1 MTRQRRQRLLI
12 ALVQVLAMSAWFSAS
27 AVVPALSLDWN
38 ISAVDAVWLTASVQL
53 GFVVGAV
60 VSAVLN
66 AADRIPPQLL
76 MAGCALGTSG
86 CILAFTATATGLATA
101 LLPRF
106 LTGALLAGVY
116 PVGMKLTASW
126 APPRARGRAFGLM
139 IAALTLGSALPHLV
153 RGLPNLAW
161 RDVMNVSAVLAA
173 VAAVVAALL
182 IRPGPHGASGSTPIN
197 ARYAVDMFR
206 DRRSRLANFGYFG
219 HMWELFALWTWLP
232 AFVRAGRSM
241 AGEPGAAW
249 DTLVVFLVMG
259 VAGAAGALL
268 GGWAADRY
276 GRGPAAAGALIVSG
290 SCALASPVFFASAP
304 VTLVIALTVWGAS
317 VIADSGVFSTSLSE
331 SADPRYVGTALTV
344 QTAIGFLITVIT
356 IQVVPVLAGL
366 VGWQFALLVLVPGPV
381 LGAAAMIRLARSA
394 RTDRPGATNPA
405 VPRD

>member
-1 MTRQRRQRLLI
+1 MTGQRRQRLLI

-86 CILAFTATATGLATA
+86 CILAFTATATDLATA

-139 IAALTLGSALPHLV
+139 IAALTLGSALPHLI
-153 RGLPNLAW
+153 RGLPDLAW
-161 RDVMNVSAVLAA
+161 RDVMNVSAVLSA

-182 IRPGPHGASGSTPIN
+182 IRVGPHGASSSSPIN
-197 ARYAVDMFR
+197 PRYAMDMFR

-241 AGEPGAAW
+241 AGEPAAAW
-249 DTLVVFLVMG
+249 DTLVIFLVIG

-276 GRGPAAAGALIVSG
+276 GRGPAGAGALIVSG
-290 SCALASPVFFASAP
+290 SCALASPVFFAAAP
-304 VTLVIALTVWGAS
+304 LVLVIALTVWGAS

-356 IQVVPVLAGL
+356 IQIVPVLAGL

-381 LGAAAMIRLARSA
+381 LGAAAMIRLARSVRA
-394 RTDRPGATNPA
+394 DRQGATNPA
-405 VPRD
+405 APRD

>member
-1 MTRQRRQRLLI
+1 MTGQRRQRLLI

-86 CILAFTATATGLATA
+86 CILAFTATATDLATA

-139 IAALTLGSALPHLV
+139 IAALTLGSALPHLI
-153 RGLPNLAW
+153 RGLPDLAW
-161 RDVMNVSAVLAA
+161 RDVMNVSAVLSA

-182 IRPGPHGASGSTPIN
+182 IRLGPHGASSSSPIN
-197 ARYAVDMFR
+197 PRYAVDMFR

-241 AGEPGAAW
+241 AGEPVAAW
-249 DTLVVFLVMG
+249 DTLVIFLVIG

-276 GRGPAAAGALIVSG
+276 GRGPAGAGALIVSG
-290 SCALASPVFFASAP
+290 SCALASPVFFAAAP
-304 VTLVIALTVWGAS
+304 LVLVIALTVWGAS

-356 IQVVPVLAGL
+356 IQIVPVLAGL
-366 VGWQFALLVLVPGPV
+366 VGWQFALLVLVPGPI

-394 RTDRPGATNPA
+394 RADRQGATNPA
-405 VPRD
+405 APRD

>member
-1 MTRQRRQRLLI
+1 MTRQKRQRLLI

-27 AVVPALSLDWN
+27 AVVPALRLEWN
-38 ISAVDAVWLTASVQL
+38 ISTVDAVWLTASVQL

-60 VSAVLN
+60 LSAVLN

-76 MAGCALGTSG
+76 MAGCALGTAG
-86 CILAFTATATGLATA
+86 CILAFTATATDLATA

-126 APPRARGRAFGLM
+126 APSLARGRAFGLM

-153 RGLPNLAW
+153 RGLPDLAW

-182 IRPGPHGASGSTPIN
+182 IRSGPHGSSGSAPIN
-197 ARYAVDMFR
+197 PRYAVDMFR

-232 AFVRAGRSM
+232 AFVRAGRSA
-241 AGEPGAAW
+241 AGESVAAW
-249 DTLVVFLVMG
+249 DTLVIFLVIG
-259 VAGAAGALL
+259 VAGASGALL

-276 GRGPAAAGALIVSG
+276 GRGTAGAGALIVSG
-290 SCALASPVFFASAP
+290 SCALASPLFFTAAP
-304 VTLVIALTVWGAS
+304 VTLVIVLAVWGAS

-331 SADPRYVGTALTV
+331 SADLRHVGTALTV
-344 QTAIGFLITVIT
+344 QTAIGFLITVVT

-366 VGWQFALLVLVPGPV
+366 VGWQYALLVLVPGPI
-381 LGAAAMIRLARSA
+381 LGAAAMIRLALSA
-394 RTDRPGATNPA
+394 GPDRPGATEP
-405 VPRD
+405 VIPRD